1 MKVVAEEWYVD
12 GGWHEDD
19 PEVGAVLEEALD
31 HAEQE
36 VPVEVAL
43 VHLVQHD
50 HVVARQGGVRG
61 DLPEQEVIQVDMN
74 IRMEWF

>member
-1 MKVVAEEWYVD
+1 M
-12 GGWHEDD
+12 
-19 PEVGAVLEEALD
+19 LEEALD

-74 IRMEWF
+74 IRME